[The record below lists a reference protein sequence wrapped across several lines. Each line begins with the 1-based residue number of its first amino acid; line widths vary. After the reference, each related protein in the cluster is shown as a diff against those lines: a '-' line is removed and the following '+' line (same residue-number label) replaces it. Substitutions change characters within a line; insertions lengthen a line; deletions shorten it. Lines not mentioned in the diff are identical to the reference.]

1 MNGSE
6 CRNLNELAAESRGNG
21 NLAHGKG
28 FEQEAEASRFHKECL
43 DRSQVRDRQPGR
55 AAAGRTQPFIPGCRQ
70 RRVLSATAGSFPG
83 RQIHSQELFFVE
95 DGYSS
100 VQEPEPGVPRQISLL
115 RQCFVPPECTRYS
128 VPSTELTPPLYPV
141 YPLLYP
147 PPAPSP
153 APKQSSFPDH
163 PPTRGS
169 VTSSSNNLHWFQNIE
184 EVGLTADDDPDEHNK
199 VPM

>member
-1 MNGSE
+1 MGRVSNRRQRLPQIPQRVSGPKPGE
-6 CRNLNELAAESRGNG
+6 RQAATVLVELQLAERNHLFR
-21 NLAHGKG
+21 
-28 FEQEAEASRFHKECL
+28 
-43 DRSQVRDRQPGR
+43 
-55 AAAGRTQPFIPGCRQ
+55 AAGRGAYSQPLLGP
-70 RRVLSATAGSFPG
+70 
-83 RQIHSQELFFVE
+83 SQADRYTLRSCSVE

-128 VPSTELTPPLYPV
+128 VPSTEPTPPLYPV